1 MARKIAHQ
9 SQTELALDDTRTPPA
24 PSVPKK
30 VGTVVREIADQGQ
43 IELALDE
50 ARTSWPPTGR
60 FPYNFGHE
68 RVERVVRADLL
79 GSKDVL
85 LITGYTSL
93 DWIIN
98 LLAAFR
104 GKRDAGGRGADR
116 IRILIGVEPQVFSSR
131 HAPALS
137 RHVGREMTDYWLE
150 RGLSLFQSARVLLAL
165 EELDRRQV
173 EIRISGTSRVH
184 AKLYRGDRAI
194 TIGSSNY
201 SRSGMELQVE
211 GNVRIEQIESPRF
224 EEACALGEAIWELGE
239 DHKAELRA
247 LIERLLKVVGW
258 KEALA
263 RAASEVLE
271 GEWSQRFIEP
281 EAASQGHALWPT
293 QIQGI
298 GQAMWVLENSGS
310 VLIADATGSG
320 KTRMG
325 VQLIRAIEKR
335 SVSTGRARHDLPV
348 LVCPP
353 TIRDV
358 WRREAV
364 GCGQPLNVYSH
375 GELSQPS
382 SHTHDEVR
390 EAVGR
395 AQIMAIDE
403 AHNYLNFSSR
413 RSRLILEN
421 IADHVLLFT
430 ATPINRGVEDLLTM
444 IDVLGADN
452 FEDDVLDVMD
462 TVLKRRRWT
471 GEGIS
476 ESEQTVIHA
485 AVSEFVVRRTKSAFN
500 RLIDREPER
509 YHNVLGERC
518 RYPRHTPETYPTG
531 ETRTD
536 KALALEV
543 REKAAELKGLI
554 NLRKPI
560 ELTGFRKR
568 AGVSEEALVRMR
580 LNGARALASYRV
592 NASVRSSRAALKEHL
607 LGTRVAWD
615 AFDLGAPPS
624 SKATGNVVATLQRIA
639 GHPPKAKV
647 RAKLPDWL
655 TDPRAH
661 ERECHAEVEIY
672 EQIDALADRMS
683 SKRTDAR
690 VERLLDLVKT
700 HERVLA
706 FDWHIISLHVIE
718 RTLRQWGWDAI
729 VIATGDDRSK
739 RKLHRYFGL
748 GTTEGPA
755 IGLCS
760 DAISEAMNLQAA
772 SAVVHLNLPSVI
784 RVLEQRV
791 GRIDRMDSPHA
802 EITVHYPRNS
812 PEFSLRADDRLIE
825 RHRLV
830 DDILGSNVPLPAEY
844 APEDEPEADAV
855 LATKDLIRDVENA
868 ALVEA
873 AGDDFRDAFF
883 PVRRLIGGEDGLVS
897 EEVYERIRTTKAHVL
912 ASVSVVRAERP
923 WAFLAIGGLG
933 GGAPRWVLFDD
944 LEAEPIHG
952 LESVCAGLRERL
964 RGEPA
969 DVRFEDES
977 DQVLATALTRLMEDE
992 ERLLPRKKQR
1002 ALGEMR
1008 AVLTKYQATAK
1019 RQKQRDR
1026 VAVVEE
1032 LLGLLDVG
1040 VVGPSVDLAR
1050 LADGW
1055 LDLVRP
1061 TWQAYLMRPG
1071 RRGVA
1076 RMKAIRKTLTSEP
1089 LETEALQSLH
1099 EQAVR
1104 VPPLDQ
1110 RVVAAIV
1117 GVVG

>member
-1 MARKIAHQ
+1 M
-9 SQTELALDDTRTPPA
+9 
-24 PSVPKK
+24 
-30 VGTVVREIADQGQ
+30 
-43 IELALDE
+43 
-50 ARTSWPPTGR
+50 
-60 FPYNFGHE
+60 
-68 RVERVVRADLL
+68 
-79 GSKDVL
+79 
-85 LITGYTSL
+85 
-93 DWIIN
+93 
-98 LLAAFR
+98 
-104 GKRDAGGRGADR
+104 
-116 IRILIGVEPQVFSSR
+116 
-131 HAPALS
+131 
-137 RHVGREMTDYWLE
+137 
-150 RGLSLFQSARVLLAL
+150 LLAL
-165 EELDRRQV
+165 EELDRGQV

-201 SRSGMELQVE
+201 SRSGMELQME
-211 GNVRIEQIESPRF
+211 GNVRIEQGESPRF

-239 DHKAELRA
+239 DHKVQLRA

-271 GEWSQRFIEP
+271 GEWSKRFIEP
-281 EAASQGHALWPT
+281 EAASRGHALWPA

-325 VQLIRAIEKR
+325 AQLIRALESR
-335 SVSTGRARHDLPV
+335 SISTGRARRDLPV

-364 GCGQPLNVYSH
+364 SCGQPLNVYSH
-375 GELSQPS
+375 GDLSQPS
-382 SHTHDEVR
+382 SHTHNEVR
-390 EAVGR
+390 EAVAR
-395 AQIMAIDE
+395 AQIMAMDE

-413 RSRLILEN
+413 RSRSLLEN
-421 IADHVLLFT
+421 VADHVVLFT

-462 TVLKRRRWT
+462 TVLTRRRRT

-485 AVSEFVVRRTKSAFN
+485 AMSEFVVRRTKSAFN

-509 YHNVLGERC
+509 YHNVLGDRC
-518 RYPRHTPETYPTG
+518 RYPRHTAETYPTG

-536 KALALEV
+536 KALALEM
-543 REKAAELKGLI
+543 REKAGQLKGLI

-560 ELTGFRKR
+560 ELSGFRKQ
-568 AGVSEEALVRMR
+568 AGVSEAALVRMR
-580 LNGARALASYRV
+580 LNGARALAGYRV
-592 NASVRSSRAALKEHL
+592 NASMRSSRAALKEHL
-607 LGTRVAWD
+607 LGTRAAWD
-615 AFDLGAPPS
+615 AFDLGAAPGG
-624 SKATGNVVATLQRIA
+624 KDTGNVMATLQRIA
-639 GHPPKAKV
+639 GHPPKVKV
-647 RAKLPDWL
+647 HAKLPNWL
-655 TDPRAH
+655 TDSRAH
-661 ERECHAEVEIY
+661 ERACHAEMEIY

-683 SKRTDAR
+683 TKRTDAR
-690 VERLLDLVKT
+690 VERLLDLVKK

-706 FDWHIISLHVIE
+706 FDWHIISLHLVE
-718 RTLRQWGWDAI
+718 HTLQQWGWDAI
-729 VIATGDDRSK
+729 VIATGDDSSK
-739 RKLHRYFGL
+739 RKLSRHFGL

-802 EITVHYPRNS
+802 EITVHYPHNS
-812 PEFSLRADDRLIE
+812 PQFSLRADDRLIE

-830 DDILGSNVPLPAEY
+830 DDILGSNMPLPTEY
-844 APEDEPEADAV
+844 VPDDEPEADDV
-855 LATKDLIRDVENA
+855 VTTKDLMRDVENA
-868 ALVEA
+868 VLVEPG
-873 AGDDFRDAFF
+873 GDDFRDAFF
-883 PVRRLIGGEDGLVS
+883 PVRRLIGGEDGLIS
-897 EEVYERIRTTKAHVL
+897 EEIYERIRTTKARVL

-933 GGAPRWVLFDD
+933 GGAPRWVLFED
-944 LEAEPIHG
+944 LGTEPIHG
-952 LESVCAGLRERL
+952 LERVCAGLRERL
-964 RGEPA
+964 CADPA
-969 DVRFEDES
+969 DVRFEGQA
-977 DQVLATALTRLMEDE
+977 DQVLAAALTSLMEDE
-992 ERLLPRKKQR
+992 EQLLPRRKQR

-1008 AVLTKYQATAK
+1008 AVLAKYRAAAK
-1019 RQKQRDR
+1019 RQKQRER

-1040 VVGPSVDLAR
+1040 VSGPSVDLAR

-1055 LDLVRP
+1055 LDVVRP
-1061 TWQAYLMRPG
+1061 VWQTYLMRPG

-1089 LETEALQSLH
+1089 LDTEALQILH
-1099 EQAVR
+1099 EQAVS

-1117 GVVG
+1117 GVVS